1 MVKLKGNK
9 RNSKGWRLLK
19 VAKNETNGIT
29 LIALIIAIVVL
40 IILATITI
48 STLTGENG
56 ILNKAQE
63 AMNKTNTAQIEE
75 EKDLLKMESEINN
88 SIGSYDVWNGT
99 NSTEPTIK
107 NGKEI
112 YIYTCAELKWLADK
126 VNSGE
131 TFDNYTIYLMN
142 NLDFGA
148 KEENGSWATENNENV
163 KWTPIGSSNNDNSY
177 RLNAIFEGNSH
188 IIKGVYVS
196 NTNDFNGIFGNANTI
211 KNLTIKDSY
220 IEGADCTAGIVGAL
234 REGEISNCYVENTII
249 KGNDYTG
256 GITGQFTGSSISNC
270 GSSANIISGGC
281 AGGIV
286 GRVVSNVEIEK
297 CYNIGNINSSAR
309 TGGILGDSSS
319 SIKVN
324 ISQSYNTGNI
334 LGNMYTGGIAG
345 LIYGNIKNSYNSGS
359 ISSSNNS
366 GGTQAGGIVGD
377 ISGEGIGYNC
387 YNIGKV
393 IAPIE
398 ITYTSWSGGVAA
410 CLSGGATMYNCYNYG
425 EITAKYYGGA
435 IGRLYGDSNAYDCYF
450 LSSIASKGV
459 QNNVQGTIENI
470 TSKTSDEMNSN
481 ILLQWL
487 NNEEEIWKADN
498 NNINFGYPI
507 LSWQ

>member
-1 MVKLKGNK
+1 MVKLRGNK
-9 RNSKGWRLLK
+9 RKSKNWRLLK

-29 LIALIIAIVVL
+29 LIALIITIVVL

-256 GITGQFTGSSISNC
+256 GI
-270 GSSANIISGGC
+270 
-281 AGGIV
+281 
-286 GRVVSNVEIEK
+286 
-297 CYNIGNINSSAR
+297 
-309 TGGILGDSSS
+309 
-319 SIKVN
+319 
-324 ISQSYNTGNI
+324 
-334 LGNMYTGGIAG
+334 AG
-345 LIYGNIKNSYNSGS
+345 LIYGNIKNSYNSGR